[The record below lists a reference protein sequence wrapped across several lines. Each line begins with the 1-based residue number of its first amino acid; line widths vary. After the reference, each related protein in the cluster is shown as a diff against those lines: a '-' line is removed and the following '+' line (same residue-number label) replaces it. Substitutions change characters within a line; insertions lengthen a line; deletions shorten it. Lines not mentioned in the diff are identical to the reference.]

1 LSTLAFSTAIMSLGT
16 VLSRVTGLVR
26 LAAVASALG
35 ITESGHLAD
44 SYNLANTAP
53 NIIYELVLGGILTSV
68 FVPLF
73 VELLEKEDRE
83 RAWEVAT
90 GLINVSL
97 AVLSAMTVLGIAAA
111 PLIARIYSSRLHGQE
126 ALLQQHVITF
136 LLRLFIPQIFFY
148 GLYFLIAGLLNAH
161 RRFGP
166 PMFTPILNN
175 AVVIAVFVWF
185 HHLYGHVTLSNVTT
199 PQLWLMGLGTTA
211 GVAAAGVA
219 LIPYMRGLGRYRLK
233 FSVSHPS
240 VKKLARLSIFVLG
253 YVVVNQI
260 GYLIVQYL
268 ANGQKGGYSAF
279 VNAFTFFMLP
289 HGLFAVSVIT
299 ALLPGMSEHAVHRQW
314 DQFRDRLSVGIR
326 ATMLLILPASV
337 GYFVLGEPIVRILL
351 QHGVMTQR
359 STELVAA
366 VLRFFVLGLVPFS
379 LFQLLSRAYYAMQ
392 DTKTPFLIN
401 CLSVGTNIAVDFP
414 LFFAMGVKGL
424 ALGHALSYLI
434 GVGLQLRDLRKKIG
448 GIDGSRLLTS
458 GLRIAA
464 AAGLMGAVV
473 WLTFQAVVR
482 VSASGSISD
491 LAQVAIPI
499 AVGVASYVA
508 FASLFKV
515 EEVGY
520 VRSLIAR
527 RLNRAPTV

>member
-16 VLSRVTGLVR
+16 VLSRITGLVR

-53 NIIYELVLGGILTSV
+53 NIIYELALGGILTSV

-73 VELLEKEDRE
+73 VELLEKEERD

-90 GLINVSL
+90 GLINASL
-97 AVLSAMTVLGIAAA
+97 AVLGGITVLGIAVA
-111 PLIARIYSSRLHGQE
+111 PWIARIYSSRLHGQE
-126 ALLQQHVITF
+126 AVLQQDVITF

-161 RRFGP
+161 KRFGA

-175 AVVIAVFVWF
+175 VVVIAAFLWF
-185 HHLYGHVTLSNVTT
+185 HHLYQHVSLATVTR

-219 LIPYMRGLGRYRLK
+219 LIPFMRGLGRYRFN
-233 FSVSHPS
+233 FSISHPS
-240 VKKLARLSIFVLG
+240 VKKLARLSVFVMG
-253 YVVVNQI
+253 YVIVNQI

-268 ANGQKGGYSAF
+268 ANGERGGYSAF

-299 ALLPGMSEHAVHRQW
+299 VLLPGMSEDAVHQQW
-314 DQFRDRLSVGIR
+314 DRFRGRLSIGIR
-326 ATMLLILPASV
+326 ATLLLILPAAI

-351 QHGVMTQR
+351 QHGVMTSR
-359 STELVAA
+359 STQLVAT

-379 LFQLLSRAYYAMQ
+379 LFQLLSRAFYAMQ

-401 CLSVGTNIAVDFP
+401 CLSVGTNIVIDFP
-414 LFFAMGVKGL
+414 LFFTMGVQGL
-424 ALGHALSYLI
+424 ALGHALSYFI
-434 GVGLQLRDLRKKIG
+434 GVLLQLRELRKRVG
-448 GIDGSRLLTS
+448 GIEGKRLLSS
-458 GLRIAA
+458 GLRITAA
-464 AAGLMGAVV
+464 AILMGGVV
-473 WLTFQAVVR
+473 WLTFELLLH
-482 VSASGSISD
+482 
-491 LAQVAIPI
+491 LAPTGPVGNLVQVAVPVV
-499 AVGVASYVA
+499 VGIGSYLG
-508 FASLFKV
+508 FAHLFNV
-515 EEVGY
+515 EELDY
-520 VRSLIAR
+520 VMSLISR
-527 RLNRAPTV
+527 RIPRILS

>member
-16 VLSRVTGLVR
+16 VLSRVTGLFR

-73 VELLEKEDRE
+73 VELLEKEDRD

-97 AVLSAMTVLGIAAA
+97 AVLSGITLLGIAAA
-111 PLIARIYSSRLHGQE
+111 PWIARIYSSRLHGHE
-126 ALLQQHVITF
+126 AVLQQQVVTF

-161 RRFGP
+161 RRFAA

-175 AVVIAVFVWF
+175 VVVIGVFIWF
-185 HHLYGHVTLSNVTT
+185 HHLYGQVTLNTVTT

-211 GVAAAGVA
+211 GVAAAGVT
-219 LIPYMRGLGRYRLK
+219 LVPFMRGLGKYRFN
-233 FSVSHPS
+233 FSVNHPS
-240 VKKLARLSIFVLG
+240 VKKLARLSVFVLG

-260 GYLIVQYL
+260 GFLIVQYL
-268 ANGQKGGYSAF
+268 ANGQRGGYSAY

-299 ALLPGMSEHAVHRQW
+299 ALLPGMSEHAVHQQW
-314 DQFRDRLSVGIR
+314 DEFRERLSTGIR
-326 ATMLLILPASV
+326 ATLLLILPASV
-337 GYFVLGEPIVRILL
+337 GYLVLGEPIVRTLL

-359 STELVAA
+359 STQLVAT
-366 VLRFFVLGLVPFS
+366 VLRLFVIGLVPFS
-379 LFQLLSRAYYAMQ
+379 LFQLLSRAFYAMQ
-392 DTKTPFLIN
+392 DTKTPFVIN
-401 CLSVGTNIAVDFP
+401 CFSVGTNIAIDFP
-414 LFFAMGVKGL
+414 LFFAIGVKGL
-424 ALGHALSYLI
+424 ALGHAMSYLI
-434 GVGLQLRDLRKKIG
+434 GVLLQLRQLRSRIG
-448 GIDGSRLLTS
+448 GIDGRRILSS
-458 GLRIAA
+458 GVRIAA
-464 AAGLMGAVV
+464 AATFMGALV
-473 WLTFQAVVR
+473 WLTFQGLVR
-482 VSASGSISD
+482 VTTNGAFGD
-491 LAQVAIPI
+491 LSQVAIPI
-499 AVGVASYVA
+499 VVGVLSYLA
-508 FASLFKV
+508 FAHLFKV

-520 VRSLIAR
+520 VRSLVMRQLHRGA
-527 RLNRAPTV
+527 

>member
-1 LSTLAFSTAIMSLGT
+1 MSTLAFSTAIMSLGT
-16 VLSRVTGLVR
+16 VLSRVTGLFR

-44 SYNLANTAP
+44 AYNLANTAP

-73 VELLEKEDRE
+73 VELLEKEDRD

-97 AVLSAMTVLGIAAA
+97 AVLSGITLLGIAVA
-111 PLIARIYSSRLHGQE
+111 PWIAKIYSSRLHGHE
-126 ALLQQHVITF
+126 ALLQQQVITF

-175 AVVIAVFVWF
+175 VVVIAVFVWF
-185 HHLYGHVTLSNVTT
+185 HHLYGHVTLSSVTT

-211 GVAAAGVA
+211 GVAAAGVT
-219 LIPYMRGLGRYRLK
+219 LVPYMRGLGRYRLN
-233 FSVSHPS
+233 FSVNHPS

-260 GYLIVQYL
+260 GFLIVQYL
-268 ANGQKGGYSAF
+268 ANGQPGGYSAY

-299 ALLPGMSEHAVHRQW
+299 ALLPGMSEHAVHAQW
-314 DQFRDRLSVGIR
+314 DQFRDRLSTGIR
-326 ATMLLILPASV
+326 ATLLLILPASI
-337 GYFVLGEPIVRILL
+337 GYLVLGEPIVRILL
-351 QHGVMTQR
+351 QHGVMTTR
-359 STELVAA
+359 STELVAT

-379 LFQLLSRAYYAMQ
+379 VFQLLSRAFYAMQ

-401 CLSVGTNIAVDFP
+401 CFSVGTNIVIDFP
-414 LFFAMGVKGL
+414 LFFALGVKGL
-424 ALGHALSYLI
+424 ALGQSISYFI
-434 GVGLQLRDLRKKIG
+434 GVVLQLHQLRKRIG
-448 GIDGSRLLTS
+448 GIDGTRLLAS
-458 GLRIAA
+458 GLRITGAA
-464 AAGLMGAVV
+464 VLMGALV
-473 WLTFQAVVR
+473 WLTFQGLVR
-482 VSASGSISD
+482 ITTTSAIGD
-491 LAQVAIPI
+491 LAQVALPI
-499 AVGVASYVA
+499 AVGVASYLI
-508 FASLFKV
+508 FANLLKV
-515 EEVGY
+515 EEIGY
-520 VRSLIAR
+520 VRSLLAR
-527 RLNRAPTV
+527 RLHRAT

>member
-1 LSTLAFSTAIMSLGT
+1 MSLGT

-53 NIIYELVLGGILTSV
+53 NIIYELVLGGVLTSV

-73 VELLEKEDRE
+73 VELLEKEDRD

-97 AVLSAMTVLGIAAA
+97 AVLSAITAIGILVA
-111 PLIARIYSSRLHGQE
+111 PWIARIYSSRLQGNE
-126 ALLQQHVITF
+126 AELQAHVITF
-136 LLRLFIPQIFFY
+136 LLRVFLPQILFY

-175 AVVIAVFVWF
+175 LVVITVFLWF
-185 HHLYGHVTLSNVTT
+185 HHLYGHVTLGSATT

-211 GVAAAGVA
+211 GVAAAGIT
-219 LIPYMRGLGRYRLK
+219 LIPFLRGLGRYRFN

-240 VKKLARLSIFVLG
+240 VKKLARLSVFVLG
-253 YVVVNQI
+253 YVIVNQI

-268 ANGQKGGYSAF
+268 ANGQRGGYSAY
-279 VNAFTFFMLP
+279 VNAFTFYMLP

-299 ALLPGMSEHAVHRQW
+299 ALLPGMSQHAVHKDW
-314 DQFRDRLSVGIR
+314 DQFRDRLSTGIR
-326 ATMLLILPASV
+326 STLLLILPASV
-337 GYFVLGEPIVRILL
+337 GYLVLGEPIVRILL

-359 STELVAA
+359 STELVAV
-366 VLRFFVLGLVPFS
+366 VLRLFVLGLVPFS
-379 LFQLLSRAYYAMQ
+379 LFQLLARAFYAMQ

-401 CLSVGTNIAVDFP
+401 CLSVGTNIAIDFP
-414 LFFAMGVKGL
+414 LFFALGVKGL
-424 ALGHALSYLI
+424 ALGHALSYVV
-434 GVGLQLRDLRKKIG
+434 GVLLQLRVLRARVG
-448 GIDGSRLLTS
+448 GIDGSRLLNS

-464 AAGLMGAVV
+464 AAAIMGILVWMTFQGLM
-473 WLTFQAVVR
+473 L
-482 VSASGSISD
+482 VSAGWPLAD
-491 LAQVAIPI
+491 LLQVAIP
-499 AVGVASYVA
+499 VGVGVTSYLGA
-508 FASLFKV
+508 ATLLKV

-520 VRSLIAR
+520 VRSLLVR
-527 RLNRAPTV
+527 RLARPPAD

>member
-1 LSTLAFSTAIMSLGT
+1 VSTLAFSTAIMSLGT

-73 VELLEKEDRE
+73 VELLEKEDRD

-97 AVLSAMTVLGIAAA
+97 AVLSGITVLGIAAA
-111 PLIARIYSSRLHGQE
+111 PWIARLYASRLHGHE
-126 ALLQQHVITF
+126 AVLQQHVITF

-175 AVVIAVFVWF
+175 VVVIAIFVWF
-185 HHLYGHVTLSNVTT
+185 HHLYGHVTLSSVTT

-211 GVAAAGVA
+211 GVAAGITLV
-219 LIPYMRGLGRYRLK
+219 PYMRRLGRYRFN

-260 GYLIVQYL
+260 GFLIVQYL
-268 ANGQKGGYSAF
+268 ANGQRGGYSAY

-299 ALLPGMSEHAVHRQW
+299 ALLPGMSEHAVHARW
-314 DQFRDRLSVGIR
+314 NEFRDQVSTGIR
-326 ATMLLILPASV
+326 ATLLLILPASV
-337 GYFVLGEPIVRILL
+337 GYLVLGEPIVRILL
-351 QHGVMTQR
+351 QHGVMTAR
-359 STELVAA
+359 STQLVAA

-379 LFQLLSRAYYAMQ
+379 VFQLLSRAFYSMQ
-392 DTKTPFLIN
+392 DTKTPFVIN
-401 CLSVGTNIAVDFP
+401 CISVGINVALDFP
-414 LFFAMGVKGL
+414 LFFAWGVKGL
-424 ALGHALSYLI
+424 ALGQTISYLI
-434 GVGLQLRDLRKKIG
+434 GVVLLLRELRNRIG
-448 GIDGSRLLTS
+448 GIDGRRLLSS
-458 GLRIAA
+458 GVRIGG
-464 AAGLMGAVV
+464 AGVLMGALV
-473 WLTFQAVVR
+473 WITFQGLLR
-482 VSASGSISD
+482 VTTTSPIGD
-491 LAQVAIPI
+491 LAQVAVPI
-499 AVGVASYVA
+499 GVGIASYLV
-508 FASLFKV
+508 FANLFKV
-515 EEVGY
+515 EEIGY
-520 VRSLIAR
+520 VRSLVAQ
-527 RLNRAPTV
+527 RLHRTV

>member
-16 VLSRVTGLVR
+16 VLSRVTGLLR
-26 LAAVASALG
+26 LSAVASALG

-97 AVLSAMTVLGIAAA
+97 AVLSGITVLGIAAA
-111 PLIARIYSSRLHGQE
+111 PWIARIYSSRLHGHE

-136 LLRLFIPQIFFY
+136 LLRLFIPQILFY

-161 RRFGP
+161 RRFAA
-166 PMFTPILNN
+166 PMFTPVLNN
-175 AVVIAVFVWF
+175 VVVIAVFVWF
-185 HHLYGHVTLSNVTT
+185 HHLYGQVTLSTVTS
-199 PQLWLMGLGTTA
+199 PQLWLIGLGTTA
-211 GVAAAGVA
+211 GVAAAGVT
-219 LIPYMRGLGRYRLK
+219 LIPFMRGLGRYRFN
-233 FSVSHPS
+233 FSIDHPS
-240 VKKLARLSIFVLG
+240 VKKLARLSVFVLG

-260 GYLIVQYL
+260 GFLIVQYL
-268 ANGQKGGYSAF
+268 ANGQNGGYSAF

-299 ALLPGMSEHAVHRQW
+299 ALLPGLSEQAVHRQW
-314 DQFRDRLSVGIR
+314 DQFRDRLSIGIR
-326 ATMLLILPASV
+326 ATLLLILPASV
-337 GYFVLGEPIVRILL
+337 GYLVLGEPIVRLLL
-351 QHGVMTQR
+351 QHGVMTLR

-379 LFQLLSRAYYAMQ
+379 LFQLLSRAFYAMQ

-401 CLSVGTNIAVDFP
+401 CVSVGINIVLDFP
-414 LFFAMGVKGL
+414 LFFAWGVQGL
-424 ALGHALSYLI
+424 ALGQTLSYVI
-434 GVGLQLRDLRKKIG
+434 GVLLQFREVRRRIG
-448 GIDGSRLLTS
+448 GIDGRRLLSS
-458 GLRIAA
+458 GVRIAA
-464 AAGLMGAVV
+464 AAGLMGALV
-473 WLTFQAVVR
+473 WLTYGGLSHVLTTGPLSELALVAVPVT
-482 VSASGSISD
+482 
-491 LAQVAIPI
+491 
-499 AVGVASYVA
+499 VGVASYLG
-508 FASLFKV
+508 FASLLKV
-515 EEVGY
+515 EEIDY
-520 VRSLIAR
+520 VRSLLTR
-527 RLNRAPTV
+527 RLHRAAS

>member
-1 LSTLAFSTAIMSLGT
+1 
-16 VLSRVTGLVR
+16 
-26 LAAVASALG
+26 
-35 ITESGHLAD
+35 
-44 SYNLANTAP
+44 
-53 NIIYELVLGGILTSV
+53 
-68 FVPLF
+68 
-73 VELLEKEDRE
+73 
-83 RAWEVAT
+83 
-90 GLINVSL
+90 
-97 AVLSAMTVLGIAAA
+97 
-111 PLIARIYSSRLHGQE
+111 
-126 ALLQQHVITF
+126 
-136 LLRLFIPQIFFY
+136 
-148 GLYFLIAGLLNAH
+148 
-161 RRFGP
+161 
-166 PMFTPILNN
+166 
-175 AVVIAVFVWF
+175 
-185 HHLYGHVTLSNVTT
+185 
-199 PQLWLMGLGTTA
+199 
-211 GVAAAGVA
+211 VA

>member
-1 LSTLAFSTAIMSLGT
+1 MSLGT
-16 VLSRVTGLVR
+16 VLSRVTGLFR

-73 VELLEKEDRE
+73 VELLEKEDRD

-97 AVLSAMTVLGIAAA
+97 AALSGITLLGIAAA
-111 PLIARIYSSRLHGQE
+111 PWIARIYSSRLHGNE

-161 RRFGP
+161 RRFAA
-166 PMFTPILNN
+166 PMFTPVLNN
-175 AVVIAVFVWF
+175 VVVIAVFLWF
-185 HHLYGHVTLSNVTT
+185 HHLYGQVTLSTVTSS
-199 PQLWLMGLGTTA
+199 QLWLIGLGTTA
-211 GVAAAGVA
+211 GVAAAGIT
-219 LIPYMRGLGRYRLK
+219 LIPFMRGLGRYRFN

-240 VKKLARLSIFVLG
+240 VRKLARLSIFVLG

-260 GYLIVQYL
+260 GFLIVQYL
-268 ANGQKGGYSAF
+268 ANGQNGGYSAY

-299 ALLPGMSEHAVHRQW
+299 ALLPGLSEHAVHEQW
-314 DQFRDRLSVGIR
+314 DQFRDRLSTGIR

-337 GYFVLGEPIVRILL
+337 GYLVLGEPIVKLLL
-351 QHGVMTQR
+351 QHGVMTAR
-359 STELVAA
+359 STHLVAS
-366 VLRFFVLGLVPFS
+366 VLRLFVLGLVPFS
-379 LFQLLSRAYYAMQ
+379 LFQLLSRAFYAMQ

-401 CLSVGTNIAVDFP
+401 CVSVGTNIVIDFP
-414 LFFAMGVKGL
+414 LFFVWGVQGL
-424 ALGHALSYLI
+424 AFAQTLSYVI
-434 GVGLQLRDLRKKIG
+434 GMLLQFRDLRRRIG
-448 GIDGSRLLTS
+448 GVDGRRLLSS
-458 GLRIAA
+458 GLRITAA
-464 AAGLMGAVV
+464 AALMGALV
-473 WLTFQAVVR
+473 WLTYQGLLRLGTTGAF
-482 VSASGSISD
+482 ID
-491 LAQVAIPI
+491 LAQVAVPI
-499 AVGVASYVA
+499 AVGVISYLGLA
-508 FASLFKV
+508 NLFKV
-515 EEVGY
+515 EEIAY
-520 VRSLIAR
+520 VRSLLSR
-527 RLNRAPTV
+527 RLHRTTT